1 MNGIFLGKGKGE
13 NSVWLGQEATNGR
26 NVHIDF
32 SYPIFAVLVGRKR
45 SFKSSC
51 IRIVTEGLLD
61 RENGLS
67 LGFLPKPIIFD
78 PIGNLRFDRP
88 NGGANDVPQLAFE
101 NIKTLSTGDGSL
113 RIPFSSLKGDDIL
126 TLLGI
131 SERAILQR
139 RAVRIVMGKLGEKV
153 TKEEFVE
160 RAREYAFVLPEV
172 SLEGFEVK
180 LDDLE
185 KDRSI
190 VDDAKHPL
198 EFLNDY
204 RGLRIDLGDLLP
216 SDKARA
222 DFICGYF
229 VKQLIDARRRAR
241 EEEIKYSL
249 GELAEPILE
258 PVCVIVDELNRV
270 NPKPFFDLIR
280 ISGNL
285 GISVVLASQTIRDFG
300 NPILGERDVTFFGK
314 LVGRG
319 EVKSASALV
328 PVSLNIDLT
337 DSLPMLRDRSCIAW
351 NEHDGTVCELRLRD
365 SATLHYGR
373 DESVERFAGLYGMKI
388 GKMEAQNRR

>member
-1 MNGIFLGKGKGE
+1 LNGIFLGKGKGD

-139 RAVRIVMGKLGEKV
+139 RAVRIVMCKLGEKV
-153 TKEEFVE
+153 TKKEFIE

-172 SLEGFEVK
+172 SLEGFEGK

-198 EFLNDY
+198 EFLKDH

-229 VKQLIDARRRAR
+229 VKQLIDARRRAK

-249 GELAEPILE
+249 GEPAARLLE
-258 PVCVIVDELNRV
+258 PTCVIVDELNRI
-270 NPKPFFDLIR
+270 NPKPFFDLVR

-285 GISVVLASQTIRDFG
+285 GMSVILASQSIKDFG
-300 NPILGERDVTFFGK
+300 NPILGERDVTFCGK
-314 LVGRG
+314 LVGRK
-319 EVKSASALV
+319 EVRTASALLPATLSAGV
-328 PVSLNIDLT
+328 TDILPSLKE
-337 DSLPMLRDRSCIAW
+337 RSCVAW
-351 NEHDGTVCELRLRD
+351 NEDNGVMCRLYLRD
-365 SATLHYGR
+365 TATLHCGR
-373 DESVERFAGLYGMKI
+373 DDSVEMFRGLY
-388 GKMEAQNRR
+388 E